1 MTERFVCTVLH
12 VGVSVKT
19 VLMTFYYIYF
29 YFSLLRTT
37 IYIFWQIIQGRK
49 QLIVQLRRQ
58 IVNVSVLSKLSF
70 NMCLSKC
77 LPDFFLYV
85 LKTLLR
91 VLPFSFTHQEGKDKS
106 FLLDKLQKLQKSD
119 KKPKHKKQK
128 KVCLSILTCKQ
139 MDLSPQICQSTSHLF
154 SPILQHANFPSTRQ
168 SGSSALVQ
176 ALLAHGSLQEEEG
189 GYRAGGVPVPSD
201 ISTSSALLQA
211 MVSRQRAEEQDADFY
226 QTSPASALVQARQAA
241 QSEEGD
247 GYHGSAGLSEGPVNA
262 SGAMAQAMLARRRAE
277 EYGVDDAESMSSSVS
292 AVMMQ
297 VMRRAEEP
305 RQNAAPAGSSAL
317 IQAMLARQQAQNEYD
332 DGY

>member
-1 MTERFVCTVLH
+1 
-12 VGVSVKT
+12 
-19 VLMTFYYIYF
+19 MTFYHIYF
-29 YFSLLRTT
+29 YVSLLRTT

-58 IVNVSVLSKLSF
+58 IVNVSVLLKLSF
-70 NMCLSKC
+70 NLCFSEC

-85 LKTLLR
+85 LKTLFR
-91 VLPFSFTHQEGKDKS
+91 VLPFSFTHQEGKGKS

-128 KVCLSILTCKQ
+128 KVCLSILSCKQ
-139 MDLSPQICQSTSHLF
+139 MALPPQICQSTSHLF
-154 SPILQHANFPSTRQ
+154 SPILQHANQRANNFPSASQ

-176 ALLAHGSLQEEEG
+176 A
-189 GYRAGGVPVPSD
+189 
-201 ISTSSALLQA
+201 
-211 MVSRQRAEEQDADFY
+211 M
-226 QTSPASALVQARQAA
+226 QARQAA

-247 GYHGSAGLSEGPVNA
+247 GYHRTAGLSEGPVNV

-277 EYGVDDAESMSSSVS
+277 EYGPDGAESMSSSVS

-297 VMRRAEEP
+297 VMQRAEEP
-305 RQNAAPAGSSAL
+305 RQNEAPTGSSAL